1 MAHSGKF
8 FRLDLNSAAVTV
20 ETIPEDI
27 SRKYL
32 MGSGFAAYLFL
43 HEMDPGMD
51 ALDPASPLYVFNGL
65 LSGYTAPT
73 GCRSSWCGRSPLT
86 GIWNEANM
94 GGHFGGELKKT
105 GWEGF
110 VITGKAQNPVYLYID
125 DDTIELRP
133 AQHLW
138 GKGTFETYDLLLA
151 ETNPKARAAVIGP
164 AGENLVLFSA
174 VIQGGRSHSRAAGRG
189 GMGAVLGSK
198 NLKAVVVHGSQKSM
212 PSDIDGFR
220 EYVKATNKRIK
231 TATAGMS
238 KFGTAG
244 GVEGAEAVGDF
255 PIRNWAAGSWEDGA
269 TAIAGQTMQ
278 QHYPVKQTFCF
289 ACPIGCGKQV
299 ETLEEDGSSLK
310 REAPEYE
317 TLGGFGGL
325 LEVGNIER
333 IIRANDYCNDM
344 GLDTISASTVAA
356 FAYEALEKGLIGL
369 EEVEHQP
376 FVFGSDQ
383 GLMHLLDLIT
393 TRRGA
398 GAYLADGVRKAAEYL
413 GRGAEVYAIH
423 VKGLELANHDPRAIN
438 SMAVGYATASR
449 GGCHLETL
457 SYWTI
462 YGLKAPWTQAEVKDR
477 FSPEEAALQ
486 AVDFQNY
493 FSAYNP
499 LGLCKFI
506 SKTTLDAA
514 DLALFVQLLTGWD
527 FSAEEYILIGERLFN
542 LKRLINLRYGVDR
555 EEDTLPPRL
564 LNEPR
569 PDGLAAGKLPD
580 LPLLLDQYYT
590 LRGWTLNGKPLPETL
605 NRLGLS
611 YGI

>member
-1 MAHSGKF
+1 MTGKEKF
-8 FRLDLNSAAVTV
+8 FRMDLKSEKITV
-20 ETIPEDI
+20 ESIPEDV
-27 SRKYL
+27 SQKYL
-32 MGSGFAAYLFL
+32 LGSGFAAHLFFN
-43 HEMDPGMD
+43 EMDPD
-51 ALDPASPLYVFNGL
+51 LDPLDPRSPLYVFNGL

-105 GWEGF
+105 GWDGF
-110 VITGKAQNPVYLYID
+110 ILTGRAQQPAYLYIH

-151 ETNPKARAAVIGP
+151 ETDPKARAAVIGP

-198 NLKAVVVHGSQKSM
+198 NLKAVVVRGTNKHEAFD
-212 PSDIDGFR
+212 PDAFR
-220 EYVKATNKRIK
+220 EYVKDTNKRIK
-231 TATAGMS
+231 AATGGMS
-238 KFGTAG
+238 KYGTAG

-255 PIRNWAAGSWEDGA
+255 PLRNWAAGSWEEGA

-278 QHYPVKQTFCF
+278 ELYPVKQTFCF

-299 ETLEEDGSSLK
+299 ETVEDDGRILK

-317 TLGGFGGL
+317 TLAGFGGL
-325 LEVGNIER
+325 LEIDRIES

-356 FAYEALEKGLIGL
+356 FAYEAYEKGLIAPQEL
-369 EEVEHQP
+369 NQVP
-376 FVFGSDQ
+376 LAFGSDQ
-383 GLMHLLDLIT
+383 GLMELLDLIT

-398 GAYLADGVRKAAEYL
+398 GAYLADGVRKAAQHL
-413 GRGAEVYAIH
+413 GHGSEAYAVH

-462 YGLKAPWTQAEVKDR
+462 YGLKPPWSKAQVKDR
-477 FSPEEAALQ
+477 FLPEDAALQ

-493 FSAYNP
+493 FAAYNP

-506 SKTTLDAA
+506 SKTTLTAE
-514 DLALFVQLLTGWD
+514 DLAQFVRLLTGWD
-527 FSAEEYILIGERLFN
+527 FSAETYMLIGERLFN
-542 LKRLINLRYGVDR
+542 LKRLINQRYGIGR
-555 EEDTLPPRL
+555 AEDTLPPRL
-564 LNEPR
+564 LNEGR
-569 PDGLAAGKLPD
+569 PDGMAAGKLPD
-580 LPLLLDQYYT
+580 VAFLLDQYYS
-590 LRGWTLNGKPLPETL
+590 LRGWDEKGNPLPETL
-605 NRLGLS
+605 ERLGLT